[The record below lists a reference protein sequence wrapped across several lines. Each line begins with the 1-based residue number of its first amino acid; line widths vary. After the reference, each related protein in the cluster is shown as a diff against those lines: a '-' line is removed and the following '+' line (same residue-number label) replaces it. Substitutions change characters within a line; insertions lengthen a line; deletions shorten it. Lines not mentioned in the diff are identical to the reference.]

1 MYTYNLEKIVHMWPL
16 VNKKSH
22 RVSIYGDFEYK
33 IWRCPRLY
41 LEKKYNIRY
50 NIMHFKIF
58 SKAKTYCRS

>member
-41 LEKKYNIRY
+41 LEGKKMEKNTIRMIVYNL
-50 NIMHFKIF
+50 
-58 SKAKTYCRS
+58 AKS